1 MTANAAQAE
10 AWNGGNGQHFVAE
23 NARHQRMMEPHTARL
38 LAAAAIGPGER
49 VLDIGCGCGDTTVQ
63 AARSAPDGD
72 AVGVDLSAVMLAEAR
87 RLASRERVG
96 NVRFEQAD
104 AQTHP
109 FGPASFDVALSR
121 FGVMFFGDPPA
132 AFANIAA
139 AIRPGGRLAF
149 VCWQDPSDIEYFTL
163 PARVIASYVSPPTP
177 PGPGEPGPF
186 SLASPQRIRTL
197 LTEAGFGAVRI
208 EDVTVRTWIGRDAD
222 DVIGY
227 YSSGPMGRSALANAG
242 EDTIAQITQ
251 ALREALQ
258 PHQDEHGVH
267 LGAAAWVVTATRG

>member
-1 MTANAAQAE
+1 MIANAKQAE
-10 AWNGGNGQHFVAE
+10 AWNGDNGRHFVAE

-49 VLDIGCGCGDTTVQ
+49 VLDIGCGCGETTIR
-63 AARSAPDGD
+63 AARSVPEGD

-87 RLASRERVG
+87 RLAGQERLG
-96 NVRFEQAD
+96 NLRFEQAD

-109 FGPASFDVALSR
+109 FPPGSFDVALSR
-121 FGVMFFGDPPA
+121 FGVMFFSDPPA

-149 VCWQDPSDIEYFTL
+149 VCWQAPSDIEYFTL
-163 PARVIASYVSPPTP
+163 PARVVAQYVSAPAP

-186 SLASPQRIRTL
+186 SLASPERIRTL
-197 LTEAGFGAVRI
+197 LTGAGFGAVRV
-208 EDVTVRTWIGRDAD
+208 EDGTVRTWIGRDAD

-227 YSSGPMGRSALANAG
+227 YRSGPMGRSALAGAS
-242 EDTIAQITQ
+242 EDTAAQITR
-251 ALREALQ
+251 ALREALE
-258 PHQDEHGVH
+258 PHQDDNGVH

>member
-1 MTANAAQAE
+1 MTANAEQAE

-23 NARHQRMMEPHTARL
+23 NARHQRMMGPHTARL

-49 VLDIGCGCGDTTVQ
+49 VLDIGCGCGDTTVE
-63 AARSAPDGD
+63 AARRAPEGE

-87 RLASRERVG
+87 RLAGREQAG

-109 FGPASFDVALSR
+109 FPAAAFDVALSR
-121 FGVMFFGDPPA
+121 FGVMFFGDPAA

-149 VCWQDPSDIEYFTL
+149 VCWQDPSNIEYFTL
-163 PARVIASYVSPPTP
+163 PARAIAPYVSLPAP

-197 LTEAGFGAVRI
+197 LTGAGFGGVTI
-208 EDVTVRTWIGRDAD
+208 EDVSVRTWIGRDAD

-227 YSSGPMGRSALANAG
+227 YRAGPLGRSALANAS
-242 EDTIAQITQ
+242 EDTIAQTTR
-251 ALREALQ
+251 ALRDALQ